1 MQHGQ
6 KSRFYALLRV
16 LSRSLPASMSGNS
29 TRSLYMNLIRTF
41 VETRGSC
48 RRGNS
53 SQAAVD
59 AQSLPMRTA
68 RCARAG

>member
-41 VETRGSC
+41 VENQRELQKRQLQPSRG
-48 RRGNS
+48 
-53 SQAAVD
+53 
-59 AQSLPMRTA
+59 
-68 RCARAG
+68 